1 MTLAEFERQVF
12 AVAVASSICEIP
24 VVRRLTATF
33 INLRVD
39 MTSGGFMDVFYNEQT
54 GTTAFALI
62 RQGQRVFGADNTGGW
77 HLHPFA
83 APDRHDPLSG
93 ALSLAEFVAEIE
105 RHES

>member
-12 AVAVASSICEIP
+12 AVAVASPICDIP
-24 VVRRLTATF
+24 VVRRLTSTF

-39 MTSGGFMDVFYNEQT
+39 VASDGFMDVFYNEQT

-77 HLHPFA
+77 HVHPFA
-83 APDRHDPLSG
+83 APDRHNPLLD
-93 ALSLAEFVAEIE
+93 AMTLAEFVAEIE